1 MAAVNRI
8 AAYTRLV
15 EHMGNQMHRL
25 GLRQFGI
32 PGLALVTLL
41 FAPAASAYE
50 PDKAARKAI
59 SASMR
64 AELIEAT
71 PRPQRF
77 SVRFAISGRTPFR
90 DYERLAKR
98 AGYEPYTDC
107 SIATFVEIT
116 HWQIIQRA
124 DLDPVRIA
132 ELHAACEG
140 AESTV
145 LGAKPL
151 SQETG
156 DRAIMRGMWQRSLE
170 FVGKGLRDEALLQFV
185 RADAAAEFTQL
196 YGDPDQFELGSDG
209 FVARSGSVAPD
220 SATPETMETPP
231 GPDRPEPQ
239 TEPVFTASNASAA
252 SPVDRLVLRTVT
264 RYGLSGVYV
273 ENATYLLL
281 QDGSIFRKPYENPYS
296 MDVPASKRSAAK
308 DWGTWERRGEELIV
322 TWPGDEPDVWKTWFT
337 VRPADGELQLSGR
350 FQSADAFGG
359 DRVANFN
366 TVAFTPDGR
375 FSWANLKGGNTAWL
389 PAYSDTR
396 KAGRY
401 TLIGNAI
408 RLEFND
414 GAVREYAFGFYPKD
428 EQHFVIGSSHFTPLN

>member
-1 MAAVNRI
+1 
-8 AAYTRLV
+8 
-15 EHMGNQMHRL
+15 MHRL
-25 GLRQFGI
+25 GLRRAGTA
-32 PGLALVTLL
+32 GLALATLL
-41 FAPAASAYE
+41 FAPAVSAYE
-50 PDKAARKAI
+50 PDKAARKSI
-59 SASMR
+59 SAAMR

-116 HWQIIQRA
+116 HWQIIQRS
-124 DLDPVRIA
+124 DVDPEQIA
-132 ELHAACEG
+132 QLHAACEV

-151 SQETG
+151 SQEAG
-156 DRAIMRGMWQRSLE
+156 DRAVMRGMWQRSLE
-170 FVGKGLRDEALLQFV
+170 FVGKGLRDEALLTFV
-185 RADAAAEFTQL
+185 RTDAAAEFTQL
-196 YGDPDQFELGSDG
+196 YGDPDQFELGSEG
-209 FVARSGSVAPD
+209 FVARSGSVAAD
-220 SATPETMETPP
+220 SATLETAETSSSS
-231 GPDRPEPQ
+231 DRPDPQ
-239 TEPVFTASNASAA
+239 TEPVSTTSTIASAA
-252 SPVDRLVLRTVT
+252 SPVDRLVLRTVS

-281 QDGSIFRKPYENPYS
+281 QDGSIFRKPYENPYA
-296 MDVPASKRSAAK
+296 MDIPASKRSAPK
-308 DWGTWERRGEELIV
+308 DWGTWARRGEELIV
-322 TWPGDEPDVWKTWFT
+322 TWRGDEPDVWKTWFT
-337 VRPADGELQLSGR
+337 VRPADAELQLSGR
-350 FQSADAFGG
+350 FQSADGFGG

-389 PAYSDTR
+389 PAYSDTQ

-414 GAVREYAFGFYPKD
+414 GAIREYAFGFYPKD
-428 EQHFVIGSSHFTPLN
+428 EQHFVIGSSHFTPLD